1 MAAAATASTTATT
14 CSSSSTSPGPH
25 RRRQLNDIERDAAP
39 HDDCCCSSS
48 SSSSCCGG
56 GADHHLHLHHH
67 HNHSACCAHD
77 DAECG
82 GLHGHAHAPCGGRA
96 LLLARRKRAA
106 GVPGRAAWMRGI
118 VLCLL
123 GLVAVIGFLGSHRG
137 SGGRAATGAGA
148 GGDGADDGGGGG
160 LVHKVEVTDAD
171 VMGWTEENLTAIARR
186 PPEPPVSKYVYV
198 HGAPPPPPMIT
209 PSRPGLLILLQRSSS
224 PVTFLAITTRART
237 RNLKKVA
244 IYGCIA

>member
-39 HDDCCCSSS
+39 PHDDCGCSPSSS
-48 SSSSCCGG
+48 TSPSCCGG
-56 GADHHLHLHHH
+56 GAGADHHHHHLHLHHH
-67 HNHSACCAHD
+67 NLHGACCAHD

-82 GLHGHAHAPCGGRA
+82 GLHGHAHAHAHAPCAWRA

-106 GVPGRAAWMRGI
+106 GAPARAAWMRGI

-123 GLVAVIGFLGSHRG
+123 GLVAVVGFLGSHRG
-137 SGGRAATGAGA
+137 GGGAATG
-148 GGDGADDGGGGG
+148 GDAAGGG
-160 LVHKVEVTDAD
+160 LVHKVDVTDAD

-186 PPEPPVSKYVYV
+186 PPEPPVSKYSYVYV
-198 HGAPPPPPMIT
+198 HGAPPPARRRR
-209 PSRPGLLILLQRSSS
+209 SLARALLCS
-224 PVTFLAITTRART
+224 F
-237 RNLKKVA
+237 
-244 IYGCIA
+244 Y